1 MYLDV
6 SRCILMYLDVCERDT
21 SRYKQ
26 DTCKIHHDTT
36 GYVSD
41 RKSPPKTIGNP
52 PSPHPTRGGC
62 RAHQGLPLCSLM
74 NQQSPTYRYAR
85 ARARRT
91 TRTAL
96 TARAGTKFRV
106 LYCILPHPRS
116 PGGKPQRLTARV
128 KIASARPYFPQPRF
142 AGGANFRFV
151 CVSVRPARATFQI
164 WEEKRCSLLL
174 NAATQIS
181 SPAKEASM

>member
-52 PSPHPTRGGC
+52 PSPGAPPPGFFRLFAIGELVGDMPCVILAASWWVSGDGQC
-62 RAHQGLPLCSLM
+62 RDDMQ
-74 NQQSPTYRYAR
+74 
-85 ARARRT
+85 
-91 TRTAL
+91 
-96 TARAGTKFRV
+96 
-106 LYCILPHPRS
+106 
-116 PGGKPQRLTARV
+116 
-128 KIASARPYFPQPRF
+128 
-142 AGGANFRFV
+142 
-151 CVSVRPARATFQI
+151 
-164 WEEKRCSLLL
+164 
-174 NAATQIS
+174 
-181 SPAKEASM
+181 